1 MERRSTWVGS
11 AKAGLPSNA
20 QGNSETGRNCP
31 WFAIKTRGRSDLT
44 TASPPLRPR
53 QVIHPL
59 PNGGKMTP
67 AMQWDDELQALVL
80 DILKYFDE
88 QALSDAAN
96 RALATASRRSRS
108 VDASLA
114 TDVAG
119 TPATVVPSFEE
130 CLRTELRRMLRPH

>member
-1 MERRSTWVGS
+1 
-11 AKAGLPSNA
+11 
-20 QGNSETGRNCP
+20 
-31 WFAIKTRGRSDLT
+31 
-44 TASPPLRPR
+44 
-53 QVIHPL
+53 
-59 PNGGKMTP
+59 MTP